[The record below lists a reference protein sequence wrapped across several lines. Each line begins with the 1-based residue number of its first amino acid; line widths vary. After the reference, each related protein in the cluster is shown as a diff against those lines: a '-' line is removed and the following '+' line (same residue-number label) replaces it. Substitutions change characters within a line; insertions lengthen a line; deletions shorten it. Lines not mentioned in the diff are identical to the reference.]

1 MRYSGSRRNNAWQNN
16 RLTLK
21 QACRSGIRAGYSG
34 QGLVIAGFIVLLA
47 LFFFF
52 WPVAVARPSYRLQA
66 INQFN
71 LVADSGGVRVVT
83 CQYCH
88 LSPNGGASWNA
99 FGDRV
104 RSSFKGSIGEALYQA
119 LVALV
124 DSDGDGY
131 ADILEVFAGTLPG
144 DPNSRPLVT
153 AQFLMK
159 SLEKAGGVDIY
170 KPK

>member
-1 MRYSGSRRNNAWQNN
+1 M
-16 RLTLK
+16 
-21 QACRSGIRAGYSG
+21 
-34 QGLVIAGFIVLLA
+34 
-47 LFFFF
+47 FF
-52 WPVAVARPSYRLQA
+52 WPAAVARPSYRLQA

-88 LSPNGGASWNA
+88 LSPNGGAFWNA

-119 LVALV
+119 LVAME

-131 ADILEVFAGTLPG
+131 ADVLEVFAGTLPG
-144 DPNSRPLVT
+144 DARSKPLVR
-153 AQFLMK
+153 AQFLWQA
-159 SLEKAGGVDIY
+159 LEKAGGVDIY
-170 KPK
+170 KPR